1 MEIIFASGN
10 KHKVSEINQKCP
22 SSIQI
27 KSMREVGFTDDIE
40 EYGTTLDENAK
51 IKADFINNLYNQP
64 CFADD
69 TGLEIEALDGAPGVY
84 SAGYAGENCSYDDNC
99 NKVLRSLDA
108 EQNRKAQFRTVI
120 HLILDGQHHQFEG
133 VVQGV
138 ITTDKRGASG
148 FGYDPIFL
156 PNGSSKTF
164 AEMPMELK
172 NEISHRALAVAQLI
186 RFLEGL
192 D

>member
-1 MEIIFASGN
+1 
-10 KHKVSEINQKCP
+10 
-22 SSIQI
+22 
-27 KSMREVGFTDDIE
+27 
-40 EYGTTLDENAK
+40 
-51 IKADFINNLYNQP
+51 
-64 CFADD
+64 
-69 TGLEIEALDGAPGVY
+69 
-84 SAGYAGENCSYDDNC
+84 
-99 NKVLRSLDA
+99 
-108 EQNRKAQFRTVI
+108 I

>member
-1 MEIIFASGN
+1 
-10 KHKVSEINQKCP
+10 
-22 SSIQI
+22 
-27 KSMREVGFTDDIE
+27 MREVGFTDDIE

-84 SAGYAGENCSYDDNC
+84 SARYAGENCSYDDNC

-172 NEISHRALAVAQLI
+172 N
-186 RFLEGL
+186 
-192 D
+192 

>member
-84 SAGYAGENCSYDDNC
+84 SARYAGENCSYDDNC